1 MVFITH
7 DFLEAI
13 KMGDHIAIMKDGEFV
28 QIGTPEEIVA
38 NPADDYVRDFSVD
51 VPRHKVLTVKSIM
64 KVDCC
69 RCEPE
74 ESVGTSLQKMEQQG
88 SPIAYVVDSKGA
100 YLGTLS
106 HDRVIGVDHSKPT
119 KNFAVEQRTTSPSA
133 LIESLIVQAARS
145 SHSIP
150 VVDAENH
157 LIGCVDQKSIL
168 FAIEGSGA
176 PLT

>member
-1 MVFITH
+1 
-7 DFLEAI
+7 
-13 KMGDHIAIMKDGEFV
+13 
-28 QIGTPEEIVA
+28 
-38 NPADDYVRDFSVD
+38 
-51 VPRHKVLTVKSIM
+51 VLTVKSIM

-74 ESVGTSLQKMEQQG
+74 ESVGTSLQKMEQQS

-145 SHSIP
+145 SH
-150 VVDAENH
+150 AENH
-157 LIGCVDQKSIL
+157 LIGCVDQQSIL